1 MTGKNNTR
9 GISSLPQELYDEV
22 TLFFANYGLEVEDR
36 IARLMCLRLVS
47 VSFNRSA
54 TRVLLS
60 AVRLS
65 VSRLLETPQL
75 LHVQSPSSIKSIFT
89 SDLRRF
95 ICSLT
100 IFSTGWFVK
109 AVKRPHNNLY
119 RCLKRLPS
127 LQYFEIDYHSQYPHA
142 VVYML
147 WALERA
153 HRYLPKLR
161 EIKIDLPAYSSPKYL
176 APCLRRLEGVLRTY
190 LPQLQHIDITFV
202 SDWCAIMD
210 DFVDQAFLHLFRL
223 GRGLRSIR
231 LVGISTYANYPEIYN
246 RQSWLHPDAPIE
258 HIELDD
264 FTAPF
269 EVLARIFNY
278 ERTLVSL
285 DIRRVFLSTG
295 EWRDLFLK
303 IRKLP
308 LLSHLHIYECYYA
321 DDGIYFAQC
330 LTEKDEDAAQSAR
343 EMTKKR
349 SEGLPRGQVRMIFP
363 RQAARL
369 SKHGL
374 HLH

>member
-1 MTGKNNTR
+1 MAGKENTR

-22 TLFFANYGLEVEDR
+22 TLFFANYGLEAEDR

-75 LHVQSPSSIKSIFT
+75 LRVQSPSSIKSIFT
-89 SDLRRF
+89 SDLCRF
-95 ICSLT
+95 IRSLT
-100 IFSTGWFVK
+100 VFSSDWFAK
-109 AVKRPHNNLY
+109 AVKRPHNNLF
-119 RCLKRLPS
+119 RCLKRLPL
-127 LQYFEIDYHSQYPHA
+127 LQYFEINYRSQYPHA

-147 WALERA
+147 LALECA
-153 HRYLPKLR
+153 HRYLPRLR
-161 EIKIDLPAYSSPKYL
+161 ELKIDLPAYSSLKYL

-202 SDWCAIMD
+202 SDFYEIMD
-210 DFVDQAFLHLFRL
+210 DFVDQDFLHLFRL

-231 LVGISTYANYPEIYN
+231 LVGISTCANYPEIYN
-246 RQSWLHPDAPIE
+246 RESWLHPDAPIE
-258 HIELDD
+258 HIELDE

-285 DIRRVFLSTG
+285 DIIRVSLSTG
-295 EWRDLFLK
+295 EWRDFFLK

-308 LLSHLHIYECYYA
+308 LLSHLHIYRLNYA
-321 DDGIYFAQC
+321 DDGIYLPQG
-330 LTEKDEDAAQSAR
+330 LTKKDEDAAQSAR

-349 SEGLPRGQVRMIFP
+349 SEALPRGQVRMIFP
-363 RQAARL
+363 SQAARL

>member
-1 MTGKNNTR
+1 MAEKENAR
-9 GISSLPQELYDEV
+9 GISSLPQELYDEI
-22 TLFFANYGLEVEDR
+22 TLFFANYGLEAEDR

-54 TRVLLS
+54 TRVRLS

-95 ICSLT
+95 IRSLT
-100 IFSTGWFVK
+100 IFSSDWFAK

-127 LQYFEIDYHSQYPHA
+127 LQYFEINYRSKYPHA

-153 HRYLPKLR
+153 HRYLLKLR

-190 LPQLQHIDITFV
+190 LPQLQHGR
-202 SDWCAIMD
+202 
-210 DFVDQAFLHLFRL
+210 FL
-223 GRGLRSIR
+223 
-231 LVGISTYANYPEIYN
+231 GISTCANYPEIYN
-246 RQSWLHPDAPIE
+246 RESWLHPDAPIE
-258 HIELDD
+258 HIELDE

-285 DIRRVFLSTG
+285 DIIKVSLSTA
-295 EWRDLFLK
+295 EWRDFFLK

-308 LLSHLHIYECYYA
+308 LLLNYA
-321 DDGIYFAQC
+321 DDGIYLPQG
-330 LTEKDEDAAQSAR
+330 LTKKDEDAAQSAC

-349 SEGLPRGQVRMIFP
+349 SEAFPRGQVRMIFP
-363 RQAARL
+363 RQAALL

>member
-1 MTGKNNTR
+1 MAGKENTR

-22 TLFFANYGLEVEDR
+22 TLFFANYGLEAEDR

-95 ICSLT
+95 IRSLT
-100 IFSTGWFVK
+100 IFSTGWFAK

-119 RCLKRLPS
+119 RCLKRLPL
-127 LQYFEIDYHSQYPHA
+127 LQYFEIDYRSQHPHA

-161 EIKIDLPAYSSPKYL
+161 EIKIDLPEYSSLRYR

-202 SDWCAIMD
+202 SDWFQLME
-210 DFVDQAFLHLFRL
+210 DFVDQDFLHLFRL

-231 LVGISTYANYPEIYN
+231 LVGINTCANYPEIYN
-246 RQSWLHPDAPIE
+246 RKSWLHPNAPIE
-258 HIELDD
+258 HIELED
-264 FTAPF
+264 FMAPF
-269 EVLARIFNY
+269 EVLAKIFNY

-285 DIRRVFLSTG
+285 DIRRVSLWTG

-303 IRKLP
+303 IRKFP
-308 LLSHLHIYECYYA
+308 LLSHLHIYQCYYA
-321 DDGIYFAQC
+321 DEWLLFTRC

-363 RQAARL
+363 SQAARL